1 MAATDAGMI
10 AQHEAARGGGLKP
23 VLLAL
28 FLFAVLLPIRFH
40 VGDFRVD
47 PFRIYLLAGFIP
59 MAIMMLSGRAGRL
72 TLVDGLMVAY
82 ALWIVVALTHNHG
95 NWGITNGGITVA
107 ELLGGYMLGRLMIRS
122 VADFDRLVRYL
133 IASLV
138 VILPFVVHEFVTG
151 RWLIGELLRPIA
163 PVGPEHSGERLGF
176 TRVQAGFPH
185 PILYGLYASITFA
198 CAYYLYRDRV
208 GVMLRRVAFVGVM
221 TFAALSS
228 GPLLSLFV
236 QGGMIV
242 WDRITRGKWMLLG
255 VLAVIGY
262 VVVDFLSNRT
272 PVQIFVQTFT
282 LNPTTAYWRIHIFE
296 YGKQAVLNNPIF
308 GIGHHDHPR
317 PFWLTSSVDNFWL
330 LNAMRYG
337 LVGFGFLAGAML
349 LNVLNI
355 LRLENLSQAAR
366 NARLAYLV
374 SFAGLAF
381 TLTTVHVWNSVSSM
395 VFVIFGAGAFLY
407 TGGAG
412 GPAAEAG
419 SDAGGDSAP
428 AAGAARYRRPTP
440 AGPGHSRP
448 APQPH
453 PQAPPRPDSQPEPRP
468 TPPRHARRDGA
479 SGDAGDAPPAAPRRK
494 GPTYRR

>member
-1 MAATDAGMI
+1 MAVTDAGEI
-10 AQHEAARGGGLKP
+10 AGPRATRSIGFKPIMLGLFI
-23 VLLAL
+23 A
-28 FLFAVLLPIRFH
+28 AVLMPIRIYI
-40 VGDFRVD
+40 GDFRVD
-47 PFRIYLLAGFIP
+47 PFRIYLLIGFIP

-208 GVMLRRVAFVGVM
+208 GVMVRRVAFVGVM

-236 QGGMIV
+236 QGGLIV
-242 WDRITRGKWMLLG
+242 WDKITRGRWMLLG

-262 VVVDFLSNRT
+262 VVVDLLSNRT

-296 YGKQAVLNNPIF
+296 YGSQAALNNPIF

-337 LVGFGFLAGAML
+337 LVGFGLLAAAV
-349 LNVLNI
+349 VLNALNI
-355 LRLENLSQAAR
+355 IRLQNLSRAAHD
-366 NARLAYLV
+366 ARLAFLV

-381 TLTTVHVWNSVSSM
+381 TLSTVHVWDSISSM
-395 VFVIFGAGAFLY
+395 VFVFLGAGAFLY
-407 TGGAG
+407 TGGVTQDTDGAAERAQPDSDTVPAG
-412 GPAAEAG
+412 GAAL
-419 SDAGGDSAP
+419 
-428 AAGAARYRRPTP
+428 RYRRPARD
-440 AGPGHSRP
+440 AGPRARAGDDMPLRR
-448 APQPH
+448 
-453 PQAPPRPDSQPEPRP
+453 PRPD
-468 TPPRHARRDGA
+468 TPATPQ
-479 SGDAGDAPPAAPRRK
+479 RK
-494 GPTYRR
+494 GPTFRR